1 MSTVDQE
8 KIRLA
13 AARERARRACIHRQL
28 GALEGVL
35 ARMPKPHSPR
45 EWLKRRRL
53 ELKVRKLRAELDQP
67 WLPMD
72 T

>member
-1 MSTVDQE
+1 MDAIDQE

-28 GALEGVL
+28 GALEAVL
-35 ARMPKPHSPR
+35 ARMPKPRSPR

-53 ELKVRKLRAELDQP
+53 ELKIRRLRAALEQACLPLD
-67 WLPMD
+67 L
-72 T
+72 